1 MGPTLV
7 QGNKGFD
14 NAMQSTLLRWGQ
26 HLYREKGV
34 LTMQCNLRWG
44 QHFYRGTR
52 VKQINQLVFVI
63 EISVG
68 VVFVIEISV

>member
-7 QGNKGFD
+7 QVNKGFD

-26 HLYREKGV
+26 HL
-34 LTMQCNLRWG
+34 
-44 QHFYRGTR
+44 YRGTR

>member
-7 QGNKGFD
+7 QVNKGFD
-14 NAMQSTLLRWGQ
+14 NAMQSTLTRCVQ
-26 HLYREKGV
+26 HLYK
-34 LTMQCNLRWG
+34 
-44 QHFYRGTR
+44 GTR